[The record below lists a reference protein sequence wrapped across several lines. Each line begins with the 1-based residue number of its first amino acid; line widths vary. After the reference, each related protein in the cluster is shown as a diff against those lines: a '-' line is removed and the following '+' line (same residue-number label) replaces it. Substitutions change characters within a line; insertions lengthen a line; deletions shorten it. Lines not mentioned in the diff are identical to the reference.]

1 MRAVVQRVLNAG
13 VTVDGEC
20 VGRIGRGYLVLLG
33 VGHGDTR
40 AEADKLWGKLRGL
53 RINEDENGKTNLA
66 LADVDGEVLVV
77 SQFTLFADCRHGRR
91 PSFTDAGAP
100 DVANEL
106 YEYFLPPIHHRLGH
120 RQPLGYAVLPNRVTT
135 GHARLSS
142 GTYLGRGLF
151 SYLRMATTGCYSIRV
166 LYILGVLSPF

>member
-13 VTVDGEC
+13 VTVDGEY
-20 VGRIGRGYLVLLG
+20 VGKIGRGYLVLLG

-77 SQFTLFADCRHGRR
+77 SQFTLF
-91 PSFTDAGAP
+91 TDARAP

-106 YEYFLPPIHHRLGH
+106 YEYFLTLVRKDVEHVAHGIFGADMKVDLVNDGPFTI
-120 RQPLGYAVLPNRVTT
+120 VLDTDN
-135 GHARLSS
+135 L
-142 GTYLGRGLF
+142 
-151 SYLRMATTGCYSIRV
+151 
-166 LYILGVLSPF
+166 

>member
-40 AEADKLWGKLRGL
+40 AEADKL
-53 RINEDENGKTNLA
+53 

-106 YEYFLPPIHHRLGH
+106 YEYFLTLVREDVEQVAHGIFGADMKVDLVNDGPFTI
-120 RQPLGYAVLPNRVTT
+120 VLDTDS
-135 GHARLSS
+135 L
-142 GTYLGRGLF
+142 
-151 SYLRMATTGCYSIRV
+151 
-166 LYILGVLSPF
+166 